1 MAGKVKKILFGA
13 AILVGVLVIAL
24 VAVGIYVYRNLNEI
38 VRSQTESV
46 MTSVLGVKVTLG
58 GAAVKVRNGDI
69 TLTDLVIY
77 NPEGFES
84 SHALKF
90 GEIQVTANIPSF
102 RTNEPTI
109 TLVRITEPDI
119 IYERKLRTSN
129 LDELIAN
136 TKAKEEAPPEETA
149 TEEEAK
155 QIKVDLILV
164 EGSVVRVALPMAGG
178 RTVNVQVPDIEI
190 RDMGEGMTPAEGL
203 TLFLTKVLEGIAQN
217 GEAAISSALEGVGG
231 VVGEAGS
238 QLEGA
243 GRAVGDQIRGGVG
256 GLLGGRRGDSQ
267 QQEETTNDNN

>member
-1 MAGKVKKILFGA
+1 MAGKMKKILLGA
-13 AILVGVLVIAL
+13 AVLVGVLVIAL
-24 VAVGIYVYRNLNEI
+24 IGVGIYVYNNLNEI

-58 GAAVKVRNGDI
+58 GAAVKVSSGDI

-102 RTNEPTI
+102 RTEEPTI
-109 TLVRITEPDI
+109 SLVRVTEPDI

-129 LDELIAN
+129 LDALIEN
-136 TKAKEEAPPEETA
+136 TKSKEEAPPEETT
-149 TEEEAK
+149 TEEEGKA
-155 QIKVDLILV
+155 IKVELIVV
-164 EGSVVRVALPMAGG
+164 EGSIVRVALPMAQGK
-178 RTVNVQVPDIEI
+178 TVNVQVPDIEI

-203 TLFLTKVLEGIAQN
+203 TLFLTKVLEGVAKN
-217 GEAAISSALEGVGG
+217 GEAAISGALEGVGD
-231 VVGEAGS
+231 VAGEVGS
-238 QLEGA
+238 QVEEA
-243 GRAVGDQIRGGVG
+243 GRAVGDRIRGGVG
-256 GLLGGRRGDSQ
+256 GLLGGRNNDN